1 MIQGISNLYPGARS
15 VPTNSTSKVSG
26 SFQSML
32 EATEKTASKDQVDIS
47 GMSYQ
52 EKIKALQKLHEETD
66 YSGMTVTEKYKLIN
80 SRFESYFPDFYAI
93 QSGLYGAINTQ
104 PDGTCYG
111 ENPVRVAVT
120 NEFVR
125 QYRSAGVKF
134 VEVPEGE
141 IHREA
146 FYPGMTD
153 DEIRSAIQEKY
164 QNGTMTD
171 RAGALYELG
180 LMRLTPPSAASS
192 AIDAM
197 RSQLVMQVKGTNS
210 YAGLST
216 GSALLE
222 SRIMGIASGT
232 PMSWGEIAKITIDHY
247 GDTEENRA
255 YYEEMMNAML
265 DSILGRGK

>member
-1 MIQGISNLYPGARS
+1 MIQGISNLYPGAKS
-15 VPTNSTSKVSG
+15 APTNSTSKVSG
-26 SFQSML
+26 SFQSLL

-93 QSGLYGAINTQ
+93 QSGVYGGITQ
-104 PDGTCYG
+104 LPDGTYVG
-111 ENPVRVAVT
+111 ENPIRGAVT
-120 NEFVR
+120 NEFIR
-125 QYRSAGVKF
+125 QYKDAGARF

-141 IHREA
+141 VHREA

-164 QNGTMTD
+164 KNGTMTD
-171 RAGALYELG
+171 RAGALFELNLMG
-180 LMRLTPPSAASS
+180 LLPPFSAST
-192 AIDAM
+192 AIGAM
-197 RSQLVMQVKGTNS
+197 RSQLVMQAKGTNS

-247 GDTEENRA
+247 GDTEENREH
-255 YYEEMMNAML
+255 YEEMMNEML
-265 DSILGRGK
+265 DSILGKEK